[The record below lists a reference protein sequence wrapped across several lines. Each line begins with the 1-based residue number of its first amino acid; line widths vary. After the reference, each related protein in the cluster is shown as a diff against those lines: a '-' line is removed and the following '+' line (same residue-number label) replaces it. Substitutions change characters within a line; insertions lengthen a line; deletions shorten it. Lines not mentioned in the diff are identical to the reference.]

1 MSWDFNTQ
9 KFSNFINIQILKGM
23 IKLKMN
29 YDNQCQ
35 NARVSML
42 LKIKWYWVKLKRY
55 KNIIKKYKEL

>member
-1 MSWDFNTQ
+1 MGFSRKFYSKIILCKTCHEIQDFNTQ

-23 IKLKMN
+23 IKFKMN

-42 LKIKWYWVKLKRY
+42 LKIK
-55 KNIIKKYKEL
+55 